1 MIGIEA
7 SHYRIVNDDLDPILV
22 ESIFIQLIECQD
34 IQTWQVVIEQANFY
48 IAPVVFDKP
57 YFWQTRHEGDAQYS
71 CHYADIYMGY
81 LSSIWGK
88 KLLLQRLWQA
98 YLMAIQGKRTLW
110 YWQKQCFGRFWVQH
124 MMKRTI
130 SQINRLSLMSLMGIY
145 QISANALFSHLF
157 VLSSKSL
164 RIWLFCAKMMTNH

>member
-22 ESIFIQLIECQD
+22 ESIFLQLIECQD

-48 IAPVVFDKP
+48 IAPAVFDKP

-71 CHYADIYMGY
+71 RHYADIYMGY

-88 KLLLQRLWQA
+88 KLLLQRLWQV
-98 YLMAIQGKRTLW
+98 YLMAIQGKRALW
-110 YWQKQCFGRFWVQH
+110 YWQKQWFWAVLGTTYDEKDNQPNQQAWFDVVDGYLSNIS
-124 MMKRTI
+124 KCTI
-130 SQINRLSLMSLMGIY
+130 
-145 QISANALFSHLF
+145 
-157 VLSSKSL
+157 
-164 RIWLFCAKMMTNH
+164 